1 MEQFACI
8 MSQVAFTAFT
18 IANCIWG
25 RSLQKVKFIFEMTG
39 AKCTVDMAFNGKMNT
54 AYLLKSLQNDVV
66 AENGTQEDMVL
77 DICQK

>member
-1 MEQFACI
+1 
-8 MSQVAFTAFT
+8 
-18 IANCIWG
+18 
-25 RSLQKVKFIFEMTG
+25 MTG